1 MLSVKREVSMPT
13 KVKIRI
19 KDDTQ
24 LRAKIDAVYDETDQ
38 IILARWSLA
47 MAKHIL
53 KLVEISY
60 KNNPIIMDGFETN
73 ELWQNGKARMY
84 DVRQAGFKIHQ
95 LARASDN
102 EVEKTAFRVVGQAVG
117 SGHMREHAM
126 VASDYSIKVI
136 NLMKPDCIEAVSEE
150 RQWQLNKLM
159 ECSG

>member
-1 MLSVKREVSMPT
+1 MPT

-60 KNNPIIMDGFETN
+60 KKQPDHYGDGFGTN

-102 EVEKTAFRVVGQAVG
+102 EVEKNG
-117 SGHMREHAM
+117 
-126 VASDYSIKVI
+126 I
-136 NLMKPDCIEAVSEE
+136 
-150 RQWQLNKLM
+150 
-159 ECSG
+159 

>member
-1 MLSVKREVSMPT
+1 MPT
-13 KVKIRI
+13 RVKIKI
-19 KDDTQ
+19 KDDAQ
-24 LRAKIDAVYDETDQ
+24 LRAKIDAAYDEANQ
-38 IILARWSLA
+38 IVLARWSLA

-73 ELWQNGKARMY
+73 ELWQNGKARMH

-95 LARASDN
+95 LARTSEN
-102 EVEKTAFRVVGQAVG
+102 EIEKTALRVLGQAVG

-136 NLMKPDCIEAVSEE
+136 NLINPDCLKAVSDE
-150 RQWQLNKLM
+150 RQWQLDKLL
-159 ECSG
+159 ECIG